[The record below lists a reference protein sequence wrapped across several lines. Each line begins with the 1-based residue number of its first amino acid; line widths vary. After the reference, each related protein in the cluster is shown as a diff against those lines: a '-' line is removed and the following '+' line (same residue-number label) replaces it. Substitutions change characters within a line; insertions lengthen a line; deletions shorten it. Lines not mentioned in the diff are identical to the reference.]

1 MYGGL
6 RFTFATD
13 DLSEI
18 QVHYA
23 LKIQDRDGHGK
34 QLIQY
39 NRLTLKYDAIA
50 QLKESGR
57 LPIHVRL
64 DYKEEVIKFN
74 KLEAKVN
81 ILRKLQKKMD
91 ELQGFAEETRQDS
104 KFMQT
109 MLLTMNL
116 RLLFDEQCKIYN
128 LMKKRSQETK

>member
-1 MYGGL
+1 MS
-6 RFTFATD
+6 

-23 LKIQDRDGHGK
+23 LTIQDRDGHGK
-34 QLIQY
+34 ELVQY

-64 DYKEEVIKFN
+64 DYKDEVMKFN

-81 ILRKLQKKMD
+81 MLRQLKEKVEVHK
-91 ELQGFAEETRQDS
+91 
-104 KFMQT
+104 
-109 MLLTMNL
+109 
-116 RLLFDEQCKIYN
+116 
-128 LMKKRSQETK
+128 